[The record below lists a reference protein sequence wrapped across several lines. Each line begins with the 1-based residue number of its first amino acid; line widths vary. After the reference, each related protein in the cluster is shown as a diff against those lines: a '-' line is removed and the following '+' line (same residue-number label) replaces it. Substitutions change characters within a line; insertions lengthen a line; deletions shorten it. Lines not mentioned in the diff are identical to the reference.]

1 MLNTYFGETAV
12 KNFWIECSQTLVCEI
27 MFDLRSLGAVPDTLW
42 ETHTKVGLIN
52 NVTQAK

>member
-52 NVTQAK
+52 NVTEAK